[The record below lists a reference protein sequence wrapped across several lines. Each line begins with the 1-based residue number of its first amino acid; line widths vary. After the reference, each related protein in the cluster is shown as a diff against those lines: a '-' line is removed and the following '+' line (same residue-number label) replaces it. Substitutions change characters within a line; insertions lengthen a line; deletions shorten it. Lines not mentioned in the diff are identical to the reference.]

1 VLVLHVQRH
10 HHHRNRPDGATY
22 YGRTRAEIGRHAATY
37 IQRDFD
43 AFACRCYVLKGEFEC
58 LIECFD
64 DVDVVRPREAAFVA
78 MAFLVGH
85 HRDENGV
92 WMDSR
97 AFDLCGVCDAVAYM
111 FHGGGKRLD

>member
-1 VLVLHVQRH
+1 MLVLHVQRH
-10 HHHRNRPDGATY
+10 HHHRNRPDGTTY

-64 DVDVVRPREAAFVA
+64 DVDIVCPREAAFVA
-78 MAFLVGH
+78 MTFLVGH
-85 HRDENGV
+85 HRNENGV
-92 WMDSR
+92 WMDSC
-97 AFDLCGVCDAVAYM
+97 AFDVGWVCYTVADV
-111 FHGGGKRLD
+111 FCEGGK